1 MAPFLPPE
9 MHDFVKKVPGLRTS
23 TSSKVCWKAIGYTSY
38 RSMLTNEHCTSVIEP
53 YFVIIWRFP
62 STKSSSLILILI
74 LMTKRIILAIE
85 HPVDALVIDA

>member
-38 RSMLTNEHCTSVIEP
+38 SSMLTNEHYTSVIEP
-53 YFVIIWRFP
+53 YFVIIWKFS
-62 STKSSSLILILI
+62 STKSSLILQI
-74 LMTKRIILAIE
+74 LMTKRILAIE

>member
-38 RSMLTNEHCTSVIEP
+38 NSILTNEHCTPVIEP
-53 YFVIIWRFP
+53 YFVIIWKFS
-62 STKSSSLILILI
+62 STKSSLILQI
-74 LMTKRIILAIE
+74 LMTKRILAIE